1 METMIT
7 TEMLNV
13 VVSLITTLGA
23 IWISTLKL
31 KKDIADTKREVT
43 NKHNIHLRDDIDN
56 KHNDVVTLIQNLIVR
71 VSKLEKTDTI
81 INEKLSRLEHTT
93 EYTKTDLWE
102 AVNGL
107 KEKYIIYE
115 HGAKRAKDETWR

>member
-1 METMIT
+1 MIT

-13 VVSLITTLGA
+13 IVSLITTLGA

-56 KHNDVVTLIQNLIVR
+56 KHNDIVTLIQNLIVR
-71 VSKLEKTDTI
+71 ISKLEKTDTI

-93 EYTKTDLWE
+93 EYAKTDLWE

-107 KEKYIIYE
+107 KEKYVIYE
-115 HGAKRAKDETWR
+115 HSAKRAKDEKWRY

>member
-1 METMIT
+1 MIT
-7 TEMLNV
+7 PELLNGV
-13 VVSLITTLGA
+13 AYLFTTLGA
-23 IWISTLKL
+23 IWLSTLKL

-43 NKHNIHLRDDIDN
+43 NKHDIHLRDDIDN
-56 KHNDVVTLIQNLIVR
+56 KHNDLITLIQSLIVR

-93 EYTKTDLWE
+93 EYAKTDLWE

-107 KEKYIIYE
+107 KEKYVIYE
-115 HGAKRAKDETWR
+115 HSAKRAKDEKWRY